1 MSRRILASL
10 AALALLGSGASLMAE
25 DGVASSWR
33 ELTLRRD
40 QERLD
45 NWRSVFEQAR
55 ADAINNDYAVEVDN
69 GGVLYR
75 VDAAYRHAPIPDG
88 RYRCNVTKMG
98 GDLLQFIA
106 YDYFRCDVKTT
117 KGRKAFTK
125 RTGSQRVIGHIYP
138 GDKSHDVLLGTMQLA
153 DETAVIP
160 YGSDADR
167 DEAGRVERI
176 GAKRWRI
183 LFPAPTVEGDIV
195 IMDLQPVR

>member
-10 AALALLGSGASLMAE
+10 AALALLGSGTSLMAE
-25 DGVASSWR
+25 DGMVDSWR
-33 ELTLRRD
+33 GLTLPRD

-55 ADAINNDYAVEVDN
+55 AKAIDNDYGVDLTN

-75 VDAAYRHAPIPDG
+75 VDATYRHAPIPDG
-88 RYRCNVTKMG
+88 RYRCNVSKLG
-98 GDLLQFIA
+98 GEFLQFIA
-106 YDYFRCDVKTT
+106 YDYFRCDVKTI
-117 KGRKAFTK
+117 KGRTAFTK

-153 DETAVIP
+153 DETEVMP

-183 LFPAPTVEGDIV
+183 LFPAPSAEADIT